1 MREGNGRGVYFS
13 FGPGEWGKNMSYC
26 GWLGEKYD
34 DSIRKNANIE
44 GKRWK
49 KWGKEEIFTVLG
61 GKNISLGKRGED
73 INYLYNIHP
82 RGRD

>member
-1 MREGNGRGVYFS
+1 MREGNGRGLYFS

-34 DSIRKNANIE
+34 DSLRKNSNIE

-49 KWGKEEIFTVLG
+49 KWGKDEIFTVLG
-61 GKNISLGKRGED
+61 GGED
-73 INYLYNIHP
+73 INYLDNIHP
-82 RGRD
+82 RGREGMD